1 LLPGFLSRGPTVRD
15 ADVAAF
21 EARCGLSLPADY
33 RQFLLD
39 QNGGDRAPAERPE
52 EEIEETGERSHRF
65 FSLGLADLSDPEEI
79 DSLSG
84 EDAQEWPELLH
95 DLEVRARWWRGSGL
109 PAHWLPIADVCNGE
123 LLLLRVKGRGVGS
136 VHFSY
141 DPRGYDEGHLEKV
154 AKSFTELLRDFE
166 DWGYA

>member
-1 LLPGFLSRGPTVRD
+1 MLPGFLSRGPTVSA

-39 QNGGDRAPAERPE
+39 QNGGERAPVE
-52 EEIEETGERSHRF
+52 ERSRRF
-65 FSLGLADLSDPEEI
+65 FSLGLADVADPEEI
-79 DSLSG
+79 DSLGG

-95 DLEVRARWWRGSGL
+95 DLEVRARWWRDAKL
-109 PAHWLPIADVCNGE
+109 PAHWLPIAEVCDGE
-123 LLLLRVKGRGVGS
+123 LLLLRLKGHGVGS
-136 VHFSY
+136 VFFSY

-154 AKSFTELLRDFE
+154 AKSFTVLLRDFD
-166 DWGYA
+166 DWEYA